1 MAPITLAVL
10 VAASS
15 IFSSPF
21 ATSTHLTQ
29 RPSTSVAQ
37 CTSYSIP
44 LRISSSNLVFN
55 ITRFKNNFDVVDLVT
70 DLARKDSSVVFHPVS
85 RVENATAEY
94 TINGTFCSPK
104 KLLGKGRERT
114 VLLATHGIGYD
125 GRYWDSAYKPE
136 EYSFVQAMVKEGYSV
151 FSYDR
156 LGTGKSEK

>member
-1 MAPITLAVL
+1 VSHSAHRTQFLCESLPR
-10 VAASS
+10 
-15 IFSSPF
+15 
-21 ATSTHLTQ
+21 TSF
-29 RPSTSVAQ
+29 STSRVQ
-37 CTSYSIP
+37 
-44 LRISSSNLVFN
+44 
-55 ITRFKNNFDVVDLVT
+55 NNFDVVDLVT